1 MRDAIGAMGETIM
14 STQDLA
20 HDLVALCREGKFAEA
35 GEKHWADDVLSVEAM
50 GDNAESHGKSAA
62 KAKGDW
68 WSGAHEVH
76 GITVEGPFV
85 HGDEFAVRFT
95 MDITQKASGQR
106 LTMDEVALYKV
117 KGGKIAEERFFYGG

>member
-1 MRDAIGAMGETIM
+1 MGETIM
-14 STQDLA
+14 TTQDLA

-35 GEKHWADDVLSVEAM
+35 GEKYWADDVLSVEAM
-50 GDNAESHGKSAA
+50 GDNAESHGKAAA

-76 GITVEGPFV
+76 GVTVEGPFV

-95 MDITQKASGQR
+95 MDITRKDGGQR